1 MAQMVVVVAAVLFS
15 VRCHLPP
22 TSNFHTSVPR
32 CATLKVNE
40 LEYFVLENPFK
51 RLSLSMAF
59 LSRKL

>member
-1 MAQMVVVVAAVLFS
+1 LFAIGLTVLFS

-32 CATLKVNE
+32 CATLKIKE
-40 LEYFVLENPFK
+40 LEYFAHENPSK
-51 RLSLSMAF
+51 RLSLSLAF